1 MGTER
6 LTTMR
11 LIIRPDFDEMSE
23 WAARYLKQ
31 RINQFAPT
39 ESKPFVLG
47 LPTGGTPIAVYEK
60 LVKHFERGEL
70 SFQHVVTF
78 NMDEYVGLDKHHDQ
92 SYHKF
97 MWEHLF
103 KHVDIQP
110 KNVNV
115 LNGVPE
121 GYSDDLALE
130 DKLRL
135 LEKECANYEKRTAD
149 AGGIELFLGG
159 IGPDGHIAFN
169 EPGSSLVSR
178 TRIKS
183 LAKDTILANKR
194 FFGGVVSSVPTM
206 SLTVGVGTV
215 MDARKVVVL
224 ISGSNKSVALEKCI
238 EQGVSHMWTVSA
250 IQLHKK
256 AMIVCDDDATSE
268 LKVKTVQYFRGLE
281 EIHNQML
288 GEMPL
293 ENISE
298 EPSLAAKSKL
308 SAEMKREL
316 MDGIK
321 TLPDGASKW
330 SEISTLTIS
339 NEHAMARC
347 FEQSADLAE
356 PERWQEIYQLLVQ
369 VKKQPVLAKR
379 HPVRRV
385 SLAQDSGGLGSLLS
399 FLLGGL
405 KTMWRR
411 YGVMPALIV
420 AFLIIQRRLL
430 ATSLSLLKAQQKLT
444 AK

>member
-6 LTTMR
+6 ATMR

-39 ESKPFVLG
+39 ASKPFVIG
-47 LPTGGTPIAVYEK
+47 LPTGGTPMGVYKK
-60 LVKHFERGEL
+60 LVSYHAKGEL
-70 SFQHVVTF
+70 SFQHVITF
-78 NMDEYVGLDKHHDQ
+78 NMDEYVGLDKDHDQ

-97 MWEHLF
+97 MWDNLF

-110 KNVNV
+110 KNVNI
-115 LNGVPE
+115 LNGRPE
-121 GYSDDLALE
+121 GYADDLPLE
-130 DKLRL
+130 EKLKI
-135 LEKECANYEKRTAD
+135 LELECVDYERRILA

-215 MDARKVVVL
+215 MDAREVVVL

-256 AMIVCDDDATSE
+256 AMIVCDDDATAD
-268 LKVKTVQYFRGLE
+268 LKIKTVQYFRGLE

-288 GEMPL
+288 GEMPM
-293 ENISE
+293 ENLSIEDVAPGSLSKMTPEIKSE
-298 EPSLAAKSKL
+298 
-308 SAEMKREL
+308 M
-316 MDGIK
+316 MQGIK
-321 TLPDGASKW
+321 SLEGGASKW
-330 SEISTLTIS
+330 SDISTLTIS
-339 NEHAMARC
+339 NEHAMARA
-347 FEQSADLAE
+347 FEQSSSLAA
-356 PERWQEIYQLLVQ
+356 PERWAETYQLLVQ
-369 VKKQPVLAKR
+369 IKAQGEQRAVLAKQR
-379 HPVRRV
+379 PTAAARPMANADASPPTWVPFV
-385 SLAQDSGGLGSLLS
+385 AGLAAAA
-399 FLLGGL
+399 
-405 KTMWRR
+405 
-411 YGVMPALIV
+411 ALIG
-420 AFLIIQRRLL
+420 AYRMGR
-430 ATSLSLLKAQQKLT
+430 AQ
-444 AK
+444 